1 MSARIRVS
9 SPASRTMDGKLFA
22 SRAEMNRYAELRMME
37 RAGIIRDLEIQP
49 EYVLQAAYVRDG
61 KKIQP
66 IKYRAD
72 FRYLNASTNKIIVE
86 DCKGMKTEVY
96 KLKKK
101 LLLAR
106 YPDMNFIEVLAR

>member
-1 MSARIRVS
+1 MTARIRVS
-9 SPASRTMDGKLFA
+9 SPAARTMDGVLFA

-49 EYVLQAAYVRDG
+49 EYILQAAYIRGG
-61 KKIQP
+61 KKIQA

-72 FRYLNASTNKIIVE
+72 FRYLNTSTACIIVE
-86 DCKGMKTEVY
+86 DCKGMKTEIY

-101 LLLAR
+101 LLLAQ
-106 YPDMNFIEVLAR
+106 YPELNFIEVKAR